1 MAKRRT
7 TSDSD
12 RETRLAE
19 AALRLLAK
27 QEWEKL
33 TLAAVARAAKLR
45 LSDVLSVIPSKS
57 ALPRIVLRVLAKE
70 AARQRRV
77 DKRSGDPRE
86 RVFDAT
92 MSFFDVQERHAV
104 ALKALYRA
112 LPYDPPT
119 LFGLRNAV
127 LDLAGELLA
136 LAEADVGS
144 SPGAQGT
151 VFAGI
156 LIRAVFAW
164 RGDDGEMGKTMA
176 QLDRDLRRAERLL
189 WPTPAKSRARKD
201 K

>member
-1 MAKRRT
+1 MPKRRT
-7 TSDSD
+7 FSGSD

-27 QEWEKL
+27 QEWGKL
-33 TLAAVARAAKLR
+33 TLASVARAAR
-45 LSDVLSVIPSKS
+45 VPLSDVFPVVPTKA
-57 ALPRIVLRVLAKE
+57 ALPRIILQVLAKE
-70 AARQRRV
+70 TARRHRV
-77 DKRSGDPRE
+77 DSRSGDPRE

-92 MSFFDVQERHAV
+92 MRFFDVQERHAV
-104 ALKALYRA
+104 ALKKLYRA
-112 LPYDPPT
+112 LQYDP
-119 LFGLRNAV
+119 LAVLGLRNTV

-144 SPGAQGT
+144 SSGVQGT

-164 RGDDGEMGKTMA
+164 RDDDDEMGKTMA
-176 QLDRDLRRAERLL
+176 QLDRDLRRAERIL
-189 WPTPAKSRARKD
+189 WPSPAKSRAQKG